1 MTINEMMDAIDGMRE
16 ALDKIDTCD
25 DAATKFALAHSVK
38 MLGLIL
44 RSGDLH
50 ACRRRGA
57 RSVYRMGCAAL
68 GIEEE
73 AA

>member
-1 MTINEMMDAIDGMRE
+1 MTIEDMMDAIDGMRA

-25 DAATKFALAHSVK
+25 DAATKFALAHTVK
-38 MLGLIL
+38 MLGQIL

-50 ACRRRGA
+50 ASRRRGA
-57 RSVYRMGCAAL
+57 KSAYRMGCAAL
-68 GIEEE
+68 GIEE